1 MEDNHEWQ
9 ENVLL
14 IDADYVDRLV
24 FNLSVQLERMLGRR
38 IPKLDIARWIDYL
51 VLDGGLRPGENKTQV
66 LFIYSKE
73 KALLKNAVPSSLP
86 ADLDGKS
93 FHDNLGDFFCASFPV
108 EEEIVSRERL
118 YMQSVETLLAAS
130 KVSNLMLVPDMESY
144 GHLLKTALSKQR
156 KALLF
161 VNEPVAGFLCP
172 QEILTYSL
180 FAALGVKGE
189 ELS

>member
-1 MEDNHEWQ
+1 M
-9 ENVLL
+9 LTGLSL
-14 IDADYVDRLV
+14 ICRCSLKGCWDAA
-24 FNLSVQLERMLGRR
+24 FPNST
-38 IPKLDIARWIDYL
+38 
-51 VLDGGLRPGENKTQV
+51 LRAGWTIWHLTAACGQV
-66 LFIYSKE
+66 LFVYSKE

-86 ADLDGKS
+86 ADLDGKC

-108 EEEIVSRERL
+108 EEEIVSMERL
-118 YMQSVETLLAAS
+118 YLQSVETLLASS
-130 KVSNLMLVPDMESY
+130 KVSNLMLVPDVEAY
-144 GHLLKTALSKQR
+144 GHLLKGALSKSR

-161 VNEPVAGFLCP
+161 VTEPVTGFLCP